1 MNSKKIQKKHEMRK
15 EIQNVRIFKKKSMKD
30 S

>member
-1 MNSKKIQKKHEMRK
+1 MNSKKIQKEHEMRK
-15 EIQNVRIFKKKSMKD
+15 EIRNVRIFKKKSMKG